1 MEATQEMAGYSHLI
15 FVYIFQLVFVLKN
28 RVLTDVGKQ
37 KNDDQKSF
45 FSQIQRDW
53 GVILP
58 TFKT

>member
-28 RVLTDVGKQ
+28 RALTDVGKQ

-45 FSQIQRDW
+45 FLKFRETG

>member
-1 MEATQEMAGYSHLI
+1 MEATQEMAGYSHLN

-45 FSQIQRDW
+45 FLKFRETE